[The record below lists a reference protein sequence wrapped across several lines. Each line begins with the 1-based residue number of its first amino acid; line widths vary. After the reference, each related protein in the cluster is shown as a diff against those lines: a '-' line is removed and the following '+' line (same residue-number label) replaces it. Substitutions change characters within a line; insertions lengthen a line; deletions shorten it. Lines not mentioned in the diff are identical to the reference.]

1 MYIAKKVTYRCGKY
15 RAADAAITQ
24 WIVMITTSIMVDR
37 GDGVHVE
44 VDAIVERYGAA
55 VAVAMREVEVCVRAS
70 KSRRSRSVWPT
81 SLSSQ
86 TATSGTW
93 HS

>member
-44 VDAIVERYGAA
+44 VDAMVDRDNIMEL
-55 VAVAMREVEVCVRAS
+55 
-70 KSRRSRSVWPT
+70 W
-81 SLSSQ
+81 L
-86 TATSGTW
+86 
-93 HS
+93 